1 MILMSNL
8 ISFLPVAFVVIVI
21 VHEKLRQ
28 NKIRNEYDE
37 MQLAIRGKGAWYGFY
52 TLILYW
58 AVCFFA
64 EKTCDFHF
72 LNAANAVFLGIMISG
87 SVIVGYSILHDS
99 YYGMNRAGSRN
110 AAFLAVIAVIEAVAV
125 VFLVKLFAEGVFKDL
140 RTPCKDDRM
149 LIVLC
154 IPLFTTFLTAT
165 LIRRIKPEE
174 EVD

>member
-1 MILMSNL
+1 MSNL
-8 ISFLPVAFVVIVI
+8 ISFIPVIFVAIVI
-21 VHEKLRQ
+21 VCEKLRQ
-28 NKIRNEYDE
+28 NKIRSEYDE
-37 MQLAIRGKGAWYGFY
+37 MQLEIRGRGAWYGFY
-52 TLILYW
+52 AMILYW
-58 AVCFFA
+58 AACFLLEQA
-64 EKTCDFHF
+64 LDVHF
-72 LNAANAVFLGIMISG
+72 LTAAHAVFLGVMISG

-154 IPLFTTFLTAT
+154 IPLFTTILAAT

-174 EVD
+174 EVE